1 MSAPHFMA
9 FLPELVL
16 LAGALV
22 LFVLCVVPTRLALAR
37 GVALATAIGATGAT
51 LLVFGST
58 ATLFDGAYQVDRF
71 SQTLKLVFT
80 AGFALQLLLQGR
92 LPDIRESVKPEY
104 FLFLTL
110 SVSGLTML
118 VSCVELIALLVALQL
133 SAFPVY
139 LLVAMRNESEHHRQ
153 QMESA
158 IKYIM
163 FGVAANGIMLFGM
176 SYLFGLTG
184 TTSWPTMIARL
195 QPVLGTPLAVTGL
208 ALMFCGLF
216 YKLAIFP
223 FHFWTP
229 DVYQGASNE
238 TTGYIASL
246 PKLGAVAILARFTAL
261 APGGHPALTSLL
273 TGLAVASMIYGNLL
287 ALTQNDLKRL
297 FGFSAIAH
305 AGYAVIGFVAFD
317 RAGLTAAL
325 YYMTGYLLMVMA
337 GFVVIGRVSKDGA
350 NVPIEDLAG
359 LHRRSPLLAVTLVVG
374 VFALAGIPPFAG
386 FTGKLAL
393 LTAAFAKGHLTLV
406 IIAVINTAIAVYYY
420 LRIVREAL
428 FRDAGDHPAIAL
440 DVGTRILCVVLIAGI
455 ILLGVAPARVFEAI
469 SGSLGFMPAG
479 N

>member
-37 GVALATAIGATGAT
+37 GVALATAVGATGAT

-195 QPVLGTPLAVTGL
+195 QPVLGWLGDTGTLVLMAWLFWFGLKLVANNRDVETVTLFFNYAVVYAIL
-208 ALMFCGLF
+208 PVAA
-216 YKLAIFP
+216 LAIAAL
-223 FHFWTP
+223 T
-229 DVYQGASNE
+229 
-238 TTGYIASL
+238 
-246 PKLGAVAILARFTAL
+246 LARMRERVRQSTY
-261 APGGHPALTSLL
+261 
-273 TGLAVASMIYGNLL
+273 AS
-287 ALTQNDLKRL
+287 
-297 FGFSAIAH
+297 
-305 AGYAVIGFVAFD
+305 
-317 RAGLTAAL
+317 
-325 YYMTGYLLMVMA
+325 
-337 GFVVIGRVSKDGA
+337 
-350 NVPIEDLAG
+350 
-359 LHRRSPLLAVTLVVG
+359 
-374 VFALAGIPPFAG
+374 
-386 FTGKLAL
+386 
-393 LTAAFAKGHLTLV
+393 
-406 IIAVINTAIAVYYY
+406 
-420 LRIVREAL
+420 RE
-428 FRDAGDHPAIAL
+428 RDH
-440 DVGTRILCVVLIAGI
+440 
-455 ILLGVAPARVFEAI
+455 
-469 SGSLGFMPAG
+469 SGSLL
-479 N
+479 